1 MKNNHSRA
9 NGHKLDHS
17 SLLEKKRSVSLQK
30 RGYLHFPLGL
40 ITSLLLCYFL
50 LEASFTMATPTIETA
65 SHTED
70 LLWLETTPP
79 VIPVKKEIPQ
89 KRQTSA
95 VVITDLLTIS
105 DIDNPTEDVFT
116 TTLLTDSIE
125 VITPPEIHVI
135 EDPEEVFIFDHVES
149 KPMFAECENVEAK
162 DQLACFKKQLDK
174 HVLKTFKYP
183 LEAKNLQIQGKV
195 YVVFKINKDG
205 TVSIMNTKGP
215 AKLLEAEAER
225 IIEKLPPLIPG
236 KSGGRSVSVSFAY
249 PIVFKL
255 Q

>member
-183 LEAKNLQIQGKV
+183 LEAKNLS
-195 YVVFKINKDG
+195 D
-205 TVSIMNTKGP
+205 S
-215 AKLLEAEAER
+215 R
-225 IIEKLPPLIPG
+225 
-236 KSGGRSVSVSFAY
+236 
-249 PIVFKL
+249 
-255 Q
+255 

>member
-79 VIPVKKEIPQ
+79 VIPVKRKFP
-89 KRQTSA
+89 KR
-95 VVITDLLTIS
+95 
-105 DIDNPTEDVFT
+105 
-116 TTLLTDSIE
+116 
-125 VITPPEIHVI
+125 
-135 EDPEEVFIFDHVES
+135 
-149 KPMFAECENVEAK
+149 
-162 DQLACFKKQLDK
+162 
-174 HVLKTFKYP
+174 
-183 LEAKNLQIQGKV
+183 G
-195 YVVFKINKDG
+195 
-205 TVSIMNTKGP
+205 
-215 AKLLEAEAER
+215 
-225 IIEKLPPLIPG
+225 KLPQLSLQTYSLFLILIIQLKMCSQPL
-236 KSGGRSVSVSFAY
+236 Y
-249 PIVFKL
+249 
-255 Q
+255 